1 MSAGPPLLISL
12 IVAMAQNGVIG
23 RDNSLPWR
31 LPEDLKRFRSFT
43 LGKPILMGRK
53 TFESIGRPL
62 PERTNL
68 VLTRDRSWFARGV
81 IVVHSVGEAVAQA
94 GIGAKGDF
102 PGPLFLAVA
111 PVETEWPQRQELA
124 PGSLAGQIRNYRWQ
138 VDIGPVGGGWVVGD
152 ADVAW
157 LPELVRIRVRSP
169 SGATMDIETVR
180 LMRGPSKGP
189 SK

>member
-1 MSAGPPLLISL
+1 MIEALIAL
-12 IVAMAQNGVIG
+12 AVVAIAIVAIG
-23 RDNSLPWR
+23 QVMS
-31 LPEDLKRFRSFT
+31 
-43 LGKPILMGRK
+43 
-53 TFESIGRPL
+53 
-62 PERTNL
+62 TN
-68 VLTRDRSWFARGV
+68 ARGV
-81 IVVHSVGEAVAQA
+81 RALESHVALVQTA
-94 GIGAKGDF
+94 QTVFATAIPERK
-102 PGPLFLAVA
+102 
-111 PVETEWPQRQELA
+111 ELA
-124 PGSLAGQIRNYRWQ
+124 PGSLAGQIRDYRWQ